1 MEILPLRAMHLL
13 RAARLTGCGAMV
25 RAIVVIH
32 QRIHA
37 GIGLQIDAATTATVA
52 SIGAAFRGEFLAA
65 EVGGPITAMSC
76 LHIDFGA
83 IKELHMS
90 APLHSV
96 HWPQ

>member
-13 RAARLTGCGAMV
+13 GAAGLTGCGAMV

-37 GIGLQIDAATTATVA
+37 GIGLQIDAATTTAVA

-65 EVGGPITAMSC
+65 EVGGPITAKSRF
-76 LHIDFGA
+76 HIDFGTVE
-83 IKELHMS
+83 ELHMS
-90 APLHSV
+90 RSIGFPGCKA
-96 HWPQ
+96 